1 MLTRQPCITRESY
14 MYISIMWVHIKYTHI
29 DSLAHAHSNI
39 KDATQR
45 LGFKQR
51 GGTLLCYFKACHL
64 FEAKLALRLPYP
76 YFSPQ
81 LSFNQPMQMHS
92 LPIYLSVYRTL
103 ALSALIFVG
112 QQVILYVNPVKC
124 INQQLCKQIVG

>member
-1 MLTRQPCITRESY
+1 MCHSSLLCSHASHASPGSH

-29 DSLAHAHSNI
+29 DSLARAHSNI

-81 LSFNQPMQMHS
+81 LSFNQPMQMRS
-92 LPIYLSVYRTL
+92 LPVYLSICPSIAHLRSL
-103 ALSALIFVG
+103 LSPLSASK
-112 QQVILYVNPVKC
+112 LYC
-124 INQQLCKQIVG
+124 T